1 MDSAS
6 IVEENQLNSDR
17 NQKTKLAFKK
27 KKHNKIKKTN
37 KKKHTKNNN

>member
-17 NQKTKLAFKK
+17 NKKTKLAFKK
-27 KKHNKIKKTN
+27 KTQQN
-37 KKKHTKNNN
+37 